1 MSHYLLYFSLPCS
14 KVFTCSHRRRRVVVG
29 VPPPPLQQKHRL
41 RTTTPYNDYYDG
53 SKQGLYAR
61 LPKER
66 QLFAIQSAQ
75 IYFPYIQRRKKRVL
89 YVGDDGVEAVETLK
103 HSISRVV
110 RLDLD
115 GIPNHRRRSCMKDFE
130 RIRGKGFLSMSN
142 EI

>member
-1 MSHYLLYFSLPCS
+1 MRGYPRNGNYSRYNP
-14 KVFTCSHRRRRVVVG
+14 RRFIF
-29 VPPPPLQQKHRL
+29 H
-41 RTTTPYNDYYDG
+41 TYNG
-53 SKQGLYAR
+53 GRNK
-61 LPKER
+61 
-66 QLFAIQSAQ
+66 F
-75 IYFPYIQRRKKRVL
+75 

-130 RIRGKGFLSMSN
+130 RIAAKGFLSMSN